1 MHSTTGFSDT
11 RHDALLALMAWTE
24 ERIAPDQLIATK
36 WHDDKPEL
44 GVERQ
49 RPLCPYPAMPQ
60 YIGGD
65 VDRASSFTCGSLP
78 FGVPVM
84 VQPAKPKATA
94 EAGSVPEREL

>member
-1 MHSTTGFSDT
+1 M
-11 RHDALLALMAWTE
+11 
-24 ERIAPDQLIATK
+24 APDQLIATK

-94 EAGSVPEREL
+94 EAGSVSEREL